1 MYRDDGLA
9 ISHSTPRQTELIKKE
24 ICAIFAR
31 NNLKITIEANKKTVD
46 FLDITLDLTTGTYKP
61 FMIPYNTLLYVHKD
75 SNHPPSITKNIPESI
90 NKRLSN
96 ISSNESIFD
105 EAAPPYQEA
114 LKKSGYSWFNPPYSK
129 NVATNIGKKFFHLL
143 DKCFP
148 PANKLH
154 RLLNRNTIKLSCSC
168 MPNVHNI
175 ISRHNKSTLAKTE
188 PKPDDNA
195 RTCNCRDSDE
205 CPVENKCLTKG
216 VVYQATV
223 TRQDNMKNETYI
235 GLTENSFKTRFS
247 AHKYT
252 FNHEECR
259 HATTL
264 SEHVW
269 SLTDKKVKFSMKCRI
284 VSKAKPYSTA
294 IRNAIYVRRRNS
306 SLFTNHTKG
315 MNLHRLV
322 AIEGNTYFP
331 WANHEQLHAPVS
343 NWPSC

>member
-1 MYRDDGLA
+1 MSIRIA
-9 ISHSTPRQTELIKKE
+9 
-24 ICAIFAR
+24 
-31 NNLKITIEANKKTVD
+31 TIPH
-46 FLDITLDLTTGTYKP
+46 LSL
-61 FMIPYNTLLYVHKD
+61 
-75 SNHPPSITKNIPESI
+75 NIPESI

-114 LKKSGYSWFNPPYSK
+114 LKKSGYSYELKYKPQNKSDKNHSRKRSRRITWFNPPYSE

-143 DKCFP
+143 EKCFP

-154 RLLNRNTIKLSCSC
+154 RLLNRNTIKLSYSC

-205 CPVENKCLTKG
+205 CPVENKYLTKG

-223 TRQDNMKNETYI
+223 TRQDIMKNETEI
-235 GLTENSFKTRFS
+235 GLKEKSFKTRFS

-264 SEHVW
+264 Y
-269 SLTDKKVKFSMKCRI
+269 LGGKTPYFKV
-284 VSKAKPYSTA
+284 
-294 IRNAIYVRRRNS
+294 
-306 SLFTNHTKG
+306 
-315 MNLHRLV
+315 
-322 AIEGNTYFP
+322 
-331 WANHEQLHAPVS
+331 
-343 NWPSC
+343 SCIIKI